1 MSEQDTQVV
10 EATSS
15 DETVVLDDTTEVVT
29 EDIEAIKLE
38 LARAKEA
45 QAQIL
50 ARAKKAEAELKTAK
64 STASP
69 QISNTPTDE
78 AIQTQILKAQG
89 LSEELLSELKAVAA
103 VRKVSLIDAQNDP
116 IFTAIKERKEA
127 EIKSAKASLGASK
140 GSRPEKKEKTFE
152 TSGLSP
158 EEHKAMWRS
167 QRGA

>member
-1 MSEQDTQVV
+1 MSEQDKEVV
-10 EATSS
+10 EAISS

-50 ARAKKAEAELKTAK
+50 ARAKKAEAELKSAK
-64 STASP
+64 STVSP
-69 QISNTPTDE
+69 QINNTPTDE

-89 LSEELLSELKAVAA
+89 LSDEMLVELKAVAA
-103 VRKVSLIDAQNDP
+103 VRKISLIEAQNDP
-116 IFTAIKERKEA
+116 IFTAIKNDKEA
-127 EIKSAKASLGASK
+127 ETKSAKASLGASK

-152 TSGLSP
+152 TAGLTP
-158 EEHKAMWRS
+158 EEHKAIWKSR
-167 QRGA
+167 QGE

>member
-15 DETVVLDDTTEVVT
+15 DETVVLEDTTEVVT
-29 EDIEAIKLE
+29 EDVEALKLE
-38 LARAKEA
+38 LAKAKEA

-64 STASP
+64 STVSP
-69 QISNTPTDE
+69 QINNTPTDE
-78 AIQTQILKAQG
+78 AIQTHILKAQG
-89 LSEELLSELKAVAA
+89 LSDELLAELKAVAA

-127 EIKSAKASLGASK
+127 ETKSVKASLGVSK
-140 GSRPEKKEKTFE
+140 GSRPEKKEKTFD
-152 TSGLSP
+152 SQGLTP
-158 EEHKAMWRS
+158 EEHKAMWKSLAR
-167 QRGA
+167 